1 MRQILSRIDDRIE
14 VIERLTVLIFL
25 AIMSASVFFDVVHR
39 ISATP
44 NGVILKALTAM
55 WPGDVT
61 AETVKMLG
69 SIGVPLVVA
78 VFVWIFCYGTLRTAK
93 GSTLSVGA
101 SAGGALVLTGLVGVA
116 VVALLKLFPNGLVW
130 SQPLA
135 LGLLLWVALLGA
147 TLATKAR
154 GHIVLEAAESLW
166 PPAARRWTRLTG
178 GLIAATFCILLVI
191 LGSAYTADFYEQWQ
205 TGVGFVAGVRLPKW
219 TVLSAMP
226 VCFALMG
233 TRFIAYSIS
242 DFLAAGRATE
252 EA

>member
-44 NGVILKALTAM
+44 NGVILSTLM
-55 WPGDVT
+55 LVWPGEITPELKDS
-61 AETVKMLG
+61 LG
-69 SIGVPLVVA
+69 QYGVPAVAA
-78 VFVWIFCYGTLRTAK
+78 VFAWIFCYGTLRTAK
-93 GSTLSVGA
+93 GSTFSVA
-101 SAGGALVLTGLVGVA
+101 QSAGAAVVLTAVLGVA
-116 VVALLKLFPNGLVW
+116 IFALLKLFPNGLVW
-130 SQPLA
+130 SQPLS

-154 GHIVLEAAESLW
+154 GHIVLEAAEGLW
-166 PPAARRWTRLTG
+166 PQAARRWTRLTG
-178 GLIAATFCILLVI
+178 GLVAATFCIILVV
-191 LGSAYTADFYEQWQ
+191 LGTAYTQDFYEQWT
-205 TGVGFVAGVRLPKW
+205 TGVGFISGVRIPKW
-219 TVLSAMP
+219 LVLAAMP
-226 VCFALMG
+226 ICFALMG

-242 DFLAAGRATE
+242 DFQAAGRSTE

>member
-1 MRQILSRIDDRIE
+1 MRQILSRIDDHIE

-44 NGVILKALTAM
+44 NGIILKTLTAF
-55 WPGDVT
+55 WPGDAT
-61 AETVKMLG
+61 PETVEMLG
-69 SIGVPLVVA
+69 DVGVPLVAA
-78 VFVWIFCYGTLRTAK
+78 VFAWIFCYGTLRTAK

-101 SAGGALVLTGLVGVA
+101 SAAGAVLLTGLLGLSVF
-116 VVALLKLFPNGLVW
+116 ALLKLFPNGLVW

-154 GHIVLEAAESLW
+154 GHIILEAAESLW
-166 PPAARRWTRLTG
+166 PVQARRYTRLAG
-178 GLIAATFCILLVI
+178 GLVAAGFCIVLVV
-191 LGSAYTADFYEQWQ
+191 LGTAYTADFYTQWT
-205 TGVGFVAGVRLPKW
+205 TGVGFIAGIRLPKW
-219 TVLSAMP
+219 LVLSAMP
-226 VCFALMG
+226 VCFTLMG